1 MFCTV
6 QSAAVLGVT
15 SFPVHVEADVGAGLP
30 SFTMVGF
37 LSTQVREAQERVR
50 TAMKNAGL
58 PLEPKRITVN
68 LSPADMRKSGTAFDL
83 PIALALAASYG
94 KVDENRLKSLL
105 VAGELSLNGE
115 VLPVPGILALAEGA
129 AKSDC
134 KAFLLPK
141 ENVSEAAAVE
151 GIDIIGVSSLQEAIG
166 YLKGEI
172 QIQPAKR
179 GEDPY
184 LTRDQNEGGVDFGDI
199 CGQETAKRAIE
210 VAVAGFHNLLMVGPP
225 GSGKSM
231 LAKAIP
237 SILPEM
243 TREECLELSKIY
255 SVSGKLT
262 GGGLMTQ
269 RPFRAP
275 HCTTTKAAMAGGGMI
290 PRPGEISLAHN
301 GVLFLDELP
310 EFSKEVLEVLRQPL
324 EDKEICISRN
334 GEQYPF
340 PACIMLVA
348 AMNPCPCGYYP
359 DLNRCG
365 CTQAMIH
372 KYLGKISGPL
382 LERIDLTVEVSAI
395 KFDLLQQNRKGE
407 SSAKIRERIK
417 RARNIQ
423 AERYKGKGYCYNAGL
438 DQEGIRRYCSLGK
451 EQEELLMEAYEN
463 MQLSARLYHRILK
476 TARTIADMEEKDQIE
491 TIHLQ
496 EALCYRSAG
505 YKYWTGR

>member
-6 QSAAVLGVT
+6 QSATVLGVD
-15 SFPVHVEADVGAGLP
+15 SFPVHVEADVGTGLP

-94 KVDENRLKSLL
+94 KIECNRLTDLL

-115 VLPVPGILALAEGA
+115 VLPVPGILAMAEGA
-129 AKSDC
+129 AKGDC

-141 ENVSEAAAVE
+141 ENVAEALSVE
-151 GIDIIGVSSLQEAIG
+151 GIDIIGVSSLKEAIA
-166 YLKGEI
+166 YLKGEQNI
-172 QIQPAKR
+172 EPARR
-179 GEDPY
+179 GNDPI
-184 LTRDQNEGGVDFGDI
+184 LMDHKTEGQVDFEDI

-237 SILPEM
+237 NILPEM
-243 TREECLELSKIY
+243 TKEECLELSKIY
-255 SVSGKLT
+255 SISGKLT
-262 GGGLMTQ
+262 GGGLITQ

-275 HCTTTKAAMAGGGMI
+275 HCTSTKAAMAGGGII
-290 PRPGEISLAHN
+290 PRPGEVSLAHN

-310 EFSKEVLEVLRQPL
+310 EFSKEVLEVLRQPM
-324 EDKEICISRN
+324 EDKKICISRS
-334 GEQYPF
+334 GEQYSF
-340 PACIMLVA
+340 PANIMLVA

-365 CTQAMIH
+365 CTHTMIRR
-372 KYLGKISGPL
+372 YLGKISGPL
-382 LERIDLTVEVSAI
+382 LERIDLTVEVPAL
-395 KFDLLQQNRKGE
+395 KFQMLKQNKRGE
-407 SSAKIRERIK
+407 SSAQVRERIK
-417 RARNIQ
+417 RARRIQ
-423 AERYKGKGYCYNAGL
+423 EERYRGKEYRYNAGL
-438 DQEGIRRYCSLGK
+438 DQNGIRAYCSLGK
-451 EQEELLMEAYEN
+451 EQEELLLEAYEK

-476 TARTIADMEEKDQIE
+476 TARTIADMEEKEQIE

-496 EALCYRSAG
+496 EALCYRNAG
-505 YKYWTGR
+505 YKYWAGR